1 MTRATAVA
9 HPNIA
14 LAKYWGKRAEG
25 DNLPSVPSVSVT
37 LAGMSTVTE
46 VETVAGPED
55 RFVLAGEPVFGR
67 PLARIGRLC
76 DLLWGE
82 RAGKRPAVAVASKND
97 FPTAAGLASSA
108 SAFAALAVAADA
120 ALGTGCTTAALSA
133 VARRVSASSGRSLFG
148 GFVELPAGPEHG
160 DDPHLS
166 AVPIAPADHWAVR
179 VVVAVTSEGPKPVGS
194 TEGMILTAKT
204 SVLYDAW
211 VASAP
216 AVAARVRQAILDR
229 DLDALGP
236 AVEQSALAMHATAI
250 AADPGLLYWNDA
262 TVRLIHA
269 VRALR
274 KQGLGA
280 WLTIDAGPHVKV
292 LCAAAESQAVAAAL
306 GAVPGVLRTIVA
318 EPGQG
323 ARRLEGA

>member
-1 MTRATAVA
+1 MSRATAVA

-37 LAGMSTVTE
+37 LAGMSTVTQ
-46 VETVAGPED
+46 VEVAGSAD
-55 RFVLAGEPVFGR
+55 RFVLAGELVSGR
-67 PLARIGRLC
+67 PLERVGRLC
-76 DLLWGE
+76 DLVWGE
-82 RAGKRPAVAVASKND
+82 RGPRPAVSVTSKND

-108 SAFAALAVAADA
+108 SAFAALAVAANA
-120 ALGTGCTTAALSA
+120 ALDAGRSTAELSA
-133 VARRVSASSGRSLFG
+133 FARRVSASSGRSLFG

-160 DDPHLS
+160 DDPTLA
-166 AVPIAPADHWAVR
+166 AVPIAPPDHWALR

-194 TEGMILTAKT
+194 TEGMLLTART

-216 AVAARVRQAILDR
+216 AVAERVREAILAR
-229 DLDALGP
+229 DLEALGR
-236 AVEQSALAMHATAI
+236 AAEQSALAMHATAL

-262 TVRLIHA
+262 TVRLIHG

-274 KQGLGA
+274 AGGLGA

-292 LCAAAESQAVAAAL
+292 ITTAAEASRVAEAL
-306 GAVPGVLRTIVA
+306 GRIPGVLRTIVT
-318 EPGQG
+318 EPGDGARLQG
-323 ARRLEGA
+323 AA